1 MTYPVISGSENK
13 LGEAEDKKILLIF
26 TVVASI

>member
-1 MTYPVISGSENK
+1 MIYPVISGSENK
-13 LGEAEDKKILLIF
+13 LGEAKDEKIPLIF